1 MNVKTVKRF
10 GSYLIDLM
18 CVGLILMIINFFTP
32 ESSEIDNLN
41 KQLSLLNENYLNGE
55 VSTTTYLN
63 DYASIVYKLDH
74 VNVNKT
80 GINIL
85 VIIIYFIIIPTIN
98 GGKTLGLYING
109 YKIKGEEKD
118 ASLFQLF
125 VRNLIAN
132 GLLYTLVSF
141 ILIYILKAHSYFIV
155 ISILGIVQILLV
167 IISCFMIICKEDK
180 KGLQDII
187 SKTIIT
193 D

>member
-1 MNVKTVKRF
+1 MNVKTIKRF
-10 GSYLIDLM
+10 GAYLIDLI
-18 CVGLILMIINFFTP
+18 CVGLILMVINSFIP
-32 ESSEIDNLN
+32 ESKEIDNLN

-55 VSTTTYLN
+55 VSTSTYLN

-74 VNVNKT
+74 IDVNKT

-141 ILIYILKAHSYFIV
+141 ILVYILNAHSYFIV
-155 ISILGIVQILLV
+155 ISILGIAQISLV

-187 SKTIIT
+187 SKTMIT